1 MAVISTVCESA
12 GIGKGRTPSVWIMKG
27 PYRSAL
33 EIELI
38 GIIGVLLVV
47 AASTLAPRIG
57 VASPLLLVALGF
69 GISMLPF
76 VDPISIPPDLILAGI
91 LPPLLY
97 AAAVATPVME
107 FRRDLSTIS
116 VFSVLLVAITAVV
129 IGFIA
134 VALVPGMPLG
144 MGIALGAILSPTDA
158 VATSIVKKTGVS
170 KRITT
175 ILEGESMLN
184 DASALVLL
192 RVAVASIGVGVSLW
206 QVAGQFLW
214 AVVGAIAIGLV
225 VGRLTVVVRG
235 SIRQVPAN
243 VALSLVVP
251 FLAYIPAEELGAS
264 GLVAAVVAGLATS
277 SGAPLR
283 MGAQVRIAER
293 AVWSTIEL
301 ILESAVFLLVGLE
314 LPTLAADTSNSGLGH
329 PAVLALLL
337 GAVVLVIRT
346 GMVAWSLWSLKRR
359 LVRLQ
364 PARER
369 LEQMQAKIESGE
381 EPVLA
386 IPENAGRAAKRRG
399 NHSRSTPEERLSRWQ
414 WMVTRAK
421 ADLDYLAKEKLGWRE
436 GGILVWAGM
445 RGAVTIAAAQTLPS
459 GAPYRSLVILIATL
473 VAVGTLVVQGL
484 TLAPLAKRL
493 GLTEGHTTT
502 DPAQWD
508 ALQAELDA
516 AAFEHLSTNGNGN
529 GQAAALVEKM
539 SARLD
544 HSQVEF
550 SDDGPGPATFTS
562 VRLQVIEAQR
572 AKLLK
577 LREVG
582 TYPSAM
588 MNDALAQLDSQ
599 QIGIE
604 LRQQYT
610 E

>member
-1 MAVISTVCESA
+1 MELELV
-12 GIGKGRTPSVWIMKG
+12 GIV
-27 PYRSAL
+27 
-33 EIELI
+33 
-38 GIIGVLLVV
+38 GVLLVV
-47 AASTLAPRIG
+47 AATTLAPKIG

-76 VDPISIPPDLILAGI
+76 VEPISIPPELILAGI

-97 AAAVATPVME
+97 AAAVDTPVME
-107 FRRDLSTIS
+107 FRRDLGTIS
-116 VFSVLLVAITAVV
+116 VFSVLLVAITAVA
-129 IGFIA
+129 IGFLA

-144 MGIALGAILSPTDA
+144 IGIALGAILSPTDA
-158 VATSIVKKTGVS
+158 VATSIVRKAGVS

-192 RVAVASIGVGVSLW
+192 RAAVASIGVGVSLW

-214 AVVGAIAIGLV
+214 AVLGAIAIGMV
-225 VGRLTVVVRG
+225 VGRLNVVVRG
-235 SIRQVPAN
+235 RIHQVPAN

-264 GLVAAVVAGLATS
+264 GLVAAVVAGLATGY
-277 SGAPLR
+277 GAPLR

-293 AVWSTIEL
+293 SVWSTIEL

-314 LPTLAADTSNSGLGH
+314 LPTLAADTDSGGLGR
-329 PAVLALLL
+329 PAVLALLF
-337 GAVVLVIRT
+337 GAVVLVVRT
-346 GMVAWSLWSLKRR
+346 AMVAWSLWTLGRR
-359 LVRLQ
+359 RARQ
-364 PARER
+364 EPARER
-369 LEQMQAKIESGE
+369 IEQIQAKIESGE
-381 EPVLA
+381 VPQLP
-386 IPENAGRAAKRRG
+386 IPENPRPLGRRKS
-399 NHSRSTPEERLSRWQ
+399 SRPQPTAEERLGRWQ
-414 WMVTRAK
+414 WMLARRK
-421 ADLDYLAKEKLGWRE
+421 ADLDYLASEKLGWKE

-459 GAPYRSLVILIATL
+459 DAPHRSLVILVATL
-473 VAVGTLVVQGL
+473 VAVGTLVIQGL

-516 AAFEHLSTNGNGN
+516 AALDHLVENGNER
-529 GQAAALVEKM
+529 AAALVEKM
-539 SARLD
+539 KARLD
-544 HSQVEF
+544 HASEE
-550 SDDGPGPATFTS
+550 SGEDRPDASTFAS
-562 VRLQVIEAQR
+562 LRLQVIEAQR

-577 LREVG
+577 LRDVG
-582 TYPSAM
+582 TYPSSM
-588 MNDALAQLDSQ
+588 MDDALAQLDAQ

-604 LRQQYT
+604 LRQQYA

>member
-1 MAVISTVCESA
+1 MELELV
-12 GIGKGRTPSVWIMKG
+12 GIV
-27 PYRSAL
+27 
-33 EIELI
+33 
-38 GIIGVLLVV
+38 GVLLVV
-47 AASTLAPRIG
+47 AATTLAPKIG

-76 VDPISIPPDLILAGI
+76 VEPISIPPDLILAGI

-97 AAAVATPVME
+97 AAAVDTPVME

-116 VFSVLLVAITAVV
+116 VFSVLLVAITAVG
-129 IGFIA
+129 IGFLA

-158 VATSIVKKTGVS
+158 VATSIVKRAGVS

-192 RVAVASIGVGVSLW
+192 RAAVASIGVGVSLW

-214 AVVGAIAIGLV
+214 AVIGAIAIGLI
-225 VGRLTVVVRG
+225 VGRLNVVVRG
-235 SIRQVPAN
+235 WIHQVPAN

-251 FLAYIPAEELGAS
+251 FVAYIPAEELGAS
-264 GLVAAVVAGLATS
+264 GLVAAVVAGLSTGY
-277 SGAPLR
+277 GAPLR
-283 MGAQVRIAER
+283 MGAQVRMAER
-293 AVWSTIEL
+293 SVWSTIEL

-314 LPTLAADTSNSGLGH
+314 LPTLAADTDSGGLGR

-337 GAVVLVIRT
+337 GAVVIVVRT
-346 GMVAWSLWSLKRR
+346 AMVAWSLWSLKQRR
-359 LVRLQ
+359 ERLE

-381 EPVLA
+381 VPKIA
-386 IPENAGRAAKRRG
+386 IPENQRRIKPRKS
-399 NHSRSTPEERLSRWQ
+399 SRPTPTPEERLSRWQ
-414 WMVTRAK
+414 WMVTRRK
-421 ADLDYLAKEKLGWRE
+421 ADLDYLAEEKLGWRE

-459 GAPYRSLVILIATL
+459 GAPHRSLVILIATL
-473 VAVGTLVVQGL
+473 VAVGTLVIQGL
-484 TLAPLAKRL
+484 SLEPLAKRL

-516 AAFEHLSTNGNGN
+516 AALDHLAKNGNER
-529 GQAAALVEKM
+529 AAALVERVK
-539 SARLD
+539 ARLE
-544 HSQVEF
+544 HT
-550 SDDGPGPATFTS
+550 DDEPGDDRPSSATFTA
-562 VRLQVIEAQR
+562 VRLEVIEAQR
-572 AKLLK
+572 SKLLK
-577 LREVG
+577 LRDIG
-582 TYPSAM
+582 TYPSSILD
-588 MNDALAQLDSQ
+588 DALAQLDSQ